1 MVSFHDIMTRYILGR
16 KDVMSSPLLLP
27 FFQYAYSYLLDPN
40 RYKVDE
46 RTIEGMSDN
55 DKAIVSYLLL
65 SIEDR
70 KGRWGLYYNPNNGG
84 ELVCRSLNGGGIVER
99 RNVGDDLRP
108 VCGIRDIMYLD
119 PLTLDMVAGMISSIL
134 GDRRKVEKVIP
145 YMKNPTMS
153 LYGLMAVIGDRY
165 KYMKVGELV
174 MRYRRYHAYREI
186 LEMVVNPACVEVI
199 TSNPRH
205 GVRTRGD
212 IDIIT
217 ME

>member
-46 RTIEGMSDN
+46 RTMEGMSDN
-55 DKAIVSYLLL
+55 DKAIVSYLVL
-65 SIEDR
+65 SMEDR
-70 KGRWGLYYNPNNGG
+70 EGRWGLYYDPANGG
-84 ELVCRSLNGGGIVER
+84 ELVCKSLNGGGIVER
-99 RNVGDDLRP
+99 RDVGVDLRP
-108 VCGIRDIMYLD
+108 VYGIRDIMYLD
-119 PLTLDMVAGMISSIL
+119 PLTLDMVVGMISSIV

-145 YMKNPTMS
+145 YMKNPTMR
-153 LYGLMAVIGDRY
+153 LYGLMVVVVDRY

-174 MRYRRYHAYREI
+174 MRYARYRAYREI
-186 LEMVVNPACVEVI
+186 LETVVNPACVEVI

-205 GVRTRGD
+205 GARMSGD
-212 IDIIT
+212 IDIVT
-217 ME
+217 MK